1 MAATGPSLG
10 ARAARGGAADLPGV
24 RAVALV
30 VAAVA
35 DILGGK
41 GAPALDAAPAA
52 PITAPVCAAVI
63 VPRAVVIAGPAAML
77 LGPRRLDLPPPIR

>member
-10 ARAARGGAADLPGV
+10 GRATRGGAADLPGV

-41 GAPALDAAPAA
+41 GASALDAAPLAL
-52 PITAPVCAAVI
+52 ITAPACAAVV
-63 VPRAVVIAGPAAML
+63 VPRAVVIAAPAAML
-77 LGPRRLDLPPPIR
+77 LGPRRLDLPPPTR